1 VCLDSAWHNK
11 SVEHALAAINVK
23 WVGQMNMRAVD
34 KCNNN
39 ESEQVVGTHTA
50 QEPVLKPVMEASI
63 AMSGVE
69 PGLAGAHTEVDVHM
83 EADRMAQQMSLESAG
98 KKVEHPQ
105 SGVQTTPILLR
116 LQELYEKFKPMLI
129 GLLSIISGLVLWHL
143 ATEHNINYVIN
154 FESIPGP
161 LSVGGA
167 FVAQLTDS
175 EFYIHILVSMKRI
188 LIAYSLA
195 VILGISIGL
204 VIGRSRNMRAAVLPY
219 IEIIRPIPA
228 VAWIPLAILMWPT
241 EESSIIY
248 ITFLGALFPIILNT
262 VHGVEQTPE
271 VLVRAALSLG
281 AKRSQVFR
289 HVVFPAAL
297 PSISAGLAIGMGV
310 SWFSLLAGEIISGQ
324 YGIGYF
330 TWNAYS
336 LINYPNIVVGMLVI
350 GGLGSLSTFLVRL
363 VMKPSLRWKAAQR

>member
-1 VCLDSAWHNK
+1 M
-11 SVEHALAAINVK
+11 NV
-23 WVGQMNMRAVD
+23 RAVD

-39 ESEQVVGTHTA
+39 GSEQSEIKSHDEELLLMSAKETSIQSLVDEAKTPDEQLSDIAASEAMNQDNTTLRSKVGGN
-50 QEPVLKPVMEASI
+50 ESNNASFLQTLL
-63 AMSGVE
+63 GV
-69 PGLAGAHTEVDVHM
+69 
-83 EADRMAQQMSLESAG
+83 
-98 KKVEHPQ
+98 
-105 SGVQTTPILLR
+105 
-116 LQELYEKFKPMLI
+116 YEKSKAFII
-129 GLLSIISGLVLWHL
+129 GSLSVIFGLVLWHL
-143 ATEHNINYVIN
+143 VTKYNFNFYIN
-154 FESIPGP
+154 FENIPSP
-161 LSVGGA
+161 LGVGTA
-167 FVAQLTDS
+167 FVTQLADS
-175 EFYIHILVSMKRI
+175 EFYIHIIVSMKRI
-188 LIAYSLA
+188 LIAYSIA
-195 VILGISIGL
+195 VVLGIGIGL
-204 VIGRSRNMRAAVLPY
+204 VVGRSRSMRAAVLPY

-281 AKRSQVFR
+281 AKKSQVFR

-297 PSISAGLAIGMGV
+297 PSIGAGLAIGMGV

-336 LINYPNIVVGMLVI
+336 LINYPDIVVGMLVI

-363 VMKPSLRWKAAQR
+363 AMRPSLRWKRSQR